1 MLRTYNKFEKSTM
14 DIEKYINSGTIEM
27 YVMGA
32 LPADEAAEL
41 KFLAAKH
48 PEIDAEIQRTTLTLE
63 SYAFANAKKPNPQVK
78 MMLMATL
85 DYMQR
90 IENGETPVAVPA
102 LSKET
107 KKEDF
112 SGFIDHPHMQAPAEY
127 KHAFIKVISYT
138 SQHSTA
144 IVWLKEGFPQETHH
158 NAYESFFILE
168 GTCNIYINDEIHQL
182 YPGDQLTIPL
192 HSTHSVQVTSDIPCK
207 LILERKA
214 A

>member
-1 MLRTYNKFEKSTM
+1 M

-41 KFLAAKH
+41 KFLATKH
-48 PEIDAEIQRTTLTLE
+48 PEIDAEIQRTTLALE
-63 SYAFANAKKPNPQVK
+63 SYATANSKAPNPQVK
-78 MMLMATL
+78 LMLMATL

-90 IENGETPVAVPA
+90 LENGETPVIAPA
-102 LSKET
+102 LSKKT

-112 SGFIDHPHMQAPAEY
+112 AEFINHPRMQAPAEY
-127 KHAFIKVISYT
+127 EHAFIKIISYT
-138 SQHSTA
+138 PTLSTA
-144 IVWLKEGFPQETHH
+144 IVWLTEGFPQETHH
-158 NAYESFFILE
+158 NEHESFFILE
-168 GTCNIYINDEIHQL
+168 GTCNIYIDNEIHQL

-192 HSTHSVQVTSDIPCK
+192 HSTHSVQVTSSVPCK